1 MWFVV
6 GVAEVNV
13 KNIAP
18 KSTNKPMREI
28 ALLLKN
34 TGPVLCFYLGAHGF
48 SSKSAANLV
57 VDISTKHISRA
68 PVKSWWVG
76 G

>member
-28 ALLLKN
+28 ALLLGKRLV
-34 TGPVLCFYLGAHGF
+34 GVGWQGLGG
-48 SSKSAANLV
+48 
-57 VDISTKHISRA
+57 R
-68 PVKSWWVG
+68 WWAVG
-76 G
+76 VGW